1 MKQNDFFEKVR
12 ISIEEYMGDRAK
24 VTLNEIIKNNAVKLN
39 GLSILEDGR
48 NISPTIYLNSFYE
61 RYSDGEKM
69 EDIIVEV
76 LELYQKSK
84 PDSNMNI
91 DFFTDYEAVQEI
103 VLCKLISFD
112 KNIEL
117 LQEIPYIRFLDLAIV
132 FYCFLVNERIG
143 SATIMVYNRHLKMWG
158 TTTAALYKKAIEN
171 TRRLL
176 GYQITGIEDVMR
188 EMLIENL
195 RAKLTDTDDS
205 DREESMS
212 EDKINEF
219 ADTMLDSMKQE
230 GGRMPMY
237 VLSNQDKING
247 AACILYP
254 DLLLEFAEGLGRDL
268 YIIPSSIHEVILV
281 PALEEQEHE
290 SLSKMVREVN
300 STQVEEEEVLADH
313 VYFFSRE
320 VREVCLL

>member
-1 MKQNDFFEKVR
+1 V
-12 ISIEEYMGDRAK
+12 
-24 VTLNEIIKNNAVKLN
+24 V
-39 GLSILEDGR
+39 
-48 NISPTIYLNSFYE
+48 
-61 RYSDGEKM
+61 
-69 EDIIVEV
+69 
-76 LELYQKSK
+76 
-84 PDSNMNI
+84 
-91 DFFTDYEAVQEI
+91 
-103 VLCKLISFD
+103 CKLISFD

-117 LQEIPYIRFLDLAIV
+117 LQEIPHIRFLDLAIV
-132 FYCFLVNERIG
+132 FYCFIVNERIG
-143 SATIMVYNRHLKMWG
+143 SATIMVYNKHLKMWG
-158 TTTAALYKKAIEN
+158 TTTADLYINAIEN

-195 RAKLTDTDDS
+195 RGKLTETEASDTD
-205 DREESMS
+205 EKMS
-212 EDKINEF
+212 EEKINEF

-230 GGRMPMY
+230 GGRTPMY
-237 VLSNQDKING
+237 VLSNQEKING

-320 VREVCLL
+320 DREVCSL